1 MAGNESWRIK
11 REVIRHY
18 DRIASIYDGLYG
30 REQSQKIK
38 KALLSLNFNPPEDIL
53 DVGCGI
59 GLLLK
64 HINGLACTFV
74 GVDIAGKPLK
84 IAKKLIKSSIVNEA
98 FLIRAD
104 ADFLPFKDG
113 VFDKVFAI
121 TLLQNMPNYVS
132 ALNEMA
138 RVAKDDAIIIVTGLK
153 KVFSRESFSET
164 LKKAGLKFTLLG
176 DEDTKCYIAICRKN
190 LPQNIN
196 KGELEIIA
204 KW

>member
-1 MAGNESWRIK
+1 MADESWKIK
-11 REVIRHY
+11 RGVIRHY
-18 DRIASIYDGLYG
+18 DRIASIYNELYG
-30 REQSQKIK
+30 HEQSQKIR
-38 KALLSLNFNPPEDIL
+38 KALLSLNFNPSEDIL

-64 HINGLACTFV
+64 HMNGLACTFV
-74 GVDIAGKPLK
+74 GVDIARKPLE

-104 ADFLPFKDG
+104 ADFLPFRDG

-121 TLLQNMPNYVS
+121 TLLQNMPNYIS

-138 RVAKDDAIIIVTGLK
+138 RVAKDDATIVVTGLK
-153 KVFSRESFSET
+153 KTFSRKSFSET
-164 LKKAGLKFTLLG
+164 LKKAGLDFTLLD
-176 DEDTKCYIAICRKN
+176 DEEIKCYIAFCRKN

-196 KGELEIIA
+196 RGELEIIA
-204 KW
+204 GW